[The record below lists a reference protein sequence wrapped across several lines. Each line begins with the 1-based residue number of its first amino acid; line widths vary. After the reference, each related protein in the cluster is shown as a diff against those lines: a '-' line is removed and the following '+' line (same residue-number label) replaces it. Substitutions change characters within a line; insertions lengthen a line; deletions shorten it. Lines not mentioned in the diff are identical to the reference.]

1 MRVMVIVKA
10 TADSETGRLPTTE
23 EFAAMGAF
31 NEELVQAGIMQS
43 GDGLK
48 PTSAG
53 KRVHFSGKNRTVV
66 DGPFAEA
73 KEQIAGFW
81 IWNVK
86 SMDDAVEWV
95 KRCPNPMSSDSD
107 IEIRPFYEVEDFGES
122 FTPELQAREDKIRA
136 DMAAQAGT
144 RRGG

>member
-1 MRVMVIVKA
+1 
-10 TADSETGRLPTTE
+10 
-23 EFAAMGAF
+23 
-31 NEELVQAGIMQS
+31 MQS

-66 DGPFAEA
+66 DGPFTEA

-86 SMDDAVEWV
+86 SMDDAVAWV
-95 KRCPNPMSSDSD
+95 KRCPNPMSEDSD

-136 DMAAQAGT
+136 EMAAQAGASKS
-144 RRGG
+144 G